1 MVANAGT
8 RRRTDVRFNPVPEL
22 APSTVGEPL
31 GFRLRAFLRAVVDEI
46 DLAGLHQSV
55 LVFFLQ
61 LQRVCDSLELACRQW
76 TAVCHLVLT
85 GHDVGKSH
93 DVCPFASVDAIQSKS
108 FERCTISHL
117 AMTISTLTN
126 HKLCARGIRESIRA
140 LAVFRV

>member
-1 MVANAGT
+1 MAANAGP

-76 TAVCHLVLT
+76 TAVCQFVLAR
-85 GHDVGKSH
+85 HYVGKSH
-93 DVCPFASVDAIQSKS
+93 GVLPLRFLDSILSKS
-108 FERCTISHL
+108 FDRCTLSHL
-117 AMTISTLTN
+117 A
-126 HKLCARGIRESIRA
+126 
-140 LAVFRV
+140 